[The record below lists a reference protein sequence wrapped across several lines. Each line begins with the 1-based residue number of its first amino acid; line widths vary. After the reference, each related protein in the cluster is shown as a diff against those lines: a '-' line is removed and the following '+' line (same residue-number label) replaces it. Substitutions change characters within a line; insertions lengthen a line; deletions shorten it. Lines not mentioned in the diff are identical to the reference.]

1 MIKFK
6 EKKQTNSYVKN
17 ITNEEIKLKI
27 HEMLLDFYKGRDM
40 YISDMWESIQN
51 GSYKKIFTYIKE
63 HIHD

>member
-6 EKKQTNSYVKN
+6 EQKQTKSYVNK
-17 ITNEEIKLKI
+17 ITSEKINLKLHRMI
-27 HEMLLDFYKGRDM
+27 LDLQKRRDM
-40 YISDMWESIQN
+40 YISNMWESIQN

>member
-6 EKKQTNSYVKN
+6 EQKQTNSYVNN
-17 ITNEEIKLKI
+17 ITNEEINLKI
-27 HEMLLDFYKGRDM
+27 HEMLLDFYKERDM
-40 YISDMWESIQN
+40 YISNMWESIQN

>member
-6 EKKQTNSYVKN
+6 EQKQTNSYVNN
-17 ITNEEIKLKI
+17 ITNEEINLKI
-27 HEMLLDFYKGRDM
+27 HEMLLDFYKGCDI
-40 YISDMWESIQN
+40 YISNMWESIQN